1 MTRKNFKLIAE
12 MLRASRPVG
21 QLDQFDVTRQYAI
34 DRIAEEFADALAK
47 TNPRFDH
54 DKFLAACRAS

>member
-12 MLRASRPVG
+12 VLNK
-21 QLDQFDVTRQYAI
+21 TREELWPLGSKTI
-34 DRIAEEFADALAK
+34 DRVAEEFADALAK

-54 DKFLAACRAS
+54 DKFLAACGFSQC